1 MATPFQTYDAV
12 GNREDLTDVIYDIS
26 PTETPFIST
35 VGKSK
40 AKATYHE
47 WQTDNLADASADNAV
62 VEGADATFADL
73 APTIRLGN
81 YTQILRKTVTV
92 SNTQD
97 QVDKAGR
104 NKETAYQLTKASKEI
119 KRDLEMTALSNN
131 VKDAGTDSTP
141 RKMAG
146 LQSWLETNY
155 VGTGTSGKNGD
166 DARVDG
172 SAVDFTEDDLK
183 DAVRKAF
190 EAGGNPSML
199 LVTPH
204 CKQVV
209 STFTGIAG
217 QRYQAPKSA
226 PTTIIGAADVYL
238 SDFGTLSVV
247 PDRFIPDEVAF
258 VLDPSMFSMAYLR
271 PFQQT
276 ELAKTGD
283 ATKHMMLTE
292 VTLQV
297 KNEASSAIV
306 ADLK

>member
-1 MATPFQTYDAV
+1 MAAPFQTYDAV

-35 VGKSK
+35 VGKGK

-47 WQTDNLADASADNAV
+47 WQTDNLADASVDNAV
-62 VEGADATFADL
+62 VEGADADFQDL
-73 APTIRLGN
+73 APTVRLGN
-81 YTQILRKTVTV
+81 YTQILRKTVQV
-92 SNTQD
+92 SHTQD
-97 QVDKAGR
+97 AVDKAGR
-104 NKETAYQLTKASKEI
+104 NKETAYQLTKAAKEI

-146 LQSWLETNY
+146 LQTWLETNY
-155 VGTGTSGKNGD
+155 VGSGTAGSTGDT
-166 DARVDG
+166 ARVNG
-172 SAVDFTEDDLK
+172 TPADFTEDDLK

-190 EAGGNPSML
+190 EEGGTPSML

-217 QRYQAPKSA
+217 QRYQAPKSS

-247 PDRFIPDEVAF
+247 PDRFIPNEVAF
-258 VLDPSMFSMAYLR
+258 VLDPSMFEMDYLR
-271 PFQQT
+271 PFKQ
-276 ELAKTGD
+276 EALAKTGD
-283 ATKHMMLTE
+283 STKHMMLTE
-292 VTLQV
+292 VTLKV

-306 ADLK
+306 ADLN